1 MIKRHL
7 AKILNDYATYF
18 PVVLL
23 TGMRQVGKS
32 TLLEMELKDKVLSN
46 VSFDELQDRAL
57 AENDPNLF
65 FKINKAPV
73 IIDEVQY
80 VPSIFRNIKILVDK
94 ARQNGSFFLTGSQS
108 FKLMGG
114 VSESLA
120 GRIGILEIMPIS
132 IREEEGDNFT
142 EPFVPTGEYIAKRGG
157 MRVENLWDRIYRGFF
172 PELIKN
178 PHLPPAVF
186 FSSYVKTYLERD
198 LREIINVQKL
208 TLFEKFLRI
217 LAYRSGSIINYSD
230 ISSVLGINDKTVK
243 SWVEIL
249 EQSGLIFHLQP
260 YFGNSE
266 KKLTKSPKLY
276 FSDTGLLCYLLGGID
291 SGEDIEKNVFEK
303 KGSVFET
310 FVISE
315 IRKSF
320 LNAGKEPCFSFYRE
334 SGTNLEVDL
343 LIEIGN
349 RIYPVEIKSTKTP
362 SDNDARNFK
371 VLTNIRDREIESP
384 VVVCDTDRVGAL
396 KNKAVTLPATWI

>member
-1 MIKRHL
+1 MIRRHL
-7 AKILNDYATYF
+7 TQILEKYATYF

-23 TGMRQVGKS
+23 TGARQVGKS
-32 TLLEMELKDKVLSN
+32 TLLDNDLKSEGLNS
-46 VSFDELQDRAL
+46 VSFDELQDRDL

-65 FKINKAPV
+65 FSINKAPL

-94 ARQNGSFFLTGSQS
+94 DRRNGMFFLTGSQS
-108 FKLMGG
+108 FKLMNG

-120 GRIGILEIMPIS
+120 GRIGILEMMPIS
-132 IREEEGDNFT
+132 LREEEGESFT
-142 EPFVPTGEYIAKRGG
+142 EPFVPSGEYILNRNGKR
-157 MRVENLWDRIYRGFF
+157 VDNLWDRIYRGFY

-178 PHLPPAVF
+178 PQLPPSVF
-186 FSSYVKTYLERD
+186 YSSYVKTYLERD
-198 LREIINVQKL
+198 LREIINVQDL
-208 TLFEKFLRI
+208 VLFERFLRV

-243 SWVEIL
+243 SWVGIL
-249 EQSGLIFHLQP
+249 EQSGLIYHLQP

-276 FSDTGLLCYLLGGID
+276 FSDTGLLCYLLGGIG
-291 SGEDIEKNVFEK
+291 SGEDLEKNIFEK
-303 KGSVFET
+303 KGAIFET

-320 LNAGKEPCFSFYRE
+320 LNAGQDCFLSFYRE
-334 SGTNLEVDL
+334 SGSNLEVDL

-349 RIYPVEIKSTKTP
+349 KIYPVEIKSTKTP
-362 SDNDARNFK
+362 SDVDGKNFK
-371 VLTNIRDREIESP
+371 VLSNIKGREIESP
-384 VVVCDTDRVGAL
+384 VVICDAGRVGAL
-396 KNKAVTLPATWI
+396 QNKVITLPVTWI